1 MKNLKQKLNAKNV
14 RAIINRPNGI
24 TLIALVITIVVLL
37 ILASVAI
44 NITVGENGIFN
55 RAIQAKE
62 QFEMAAVKEK
72 LNLAILEVQT
82 GEAIAGDDLTLDMM
96 LTSLQ
101 EKLPGVEIT
110 KDGET
115 LKGTLDG
122 YDFVIDSDFKVTI
135 EGYNEEAGNGGS
147 EDEEEDVPTPPQVT
161 TYTVTV
167 SGSNVTSSGASSVE
181 ENTSYTTTL
190 TAAEGYKIATVEVKM
205 GETTLTG
212 GTHYTYENGTITIAS
227 VTGNLTIT
235 VTAYQ
240 TVASQTTSATT
251 ADVYYAS
258 EKTLIDSSGN
268 IVKVPAGFK
277 VAKDSGINVTEG
289 IVIEDN
295 DIVTGK
301 GNNRGNQYVWIP
313 VGEDIKKEN
322 QDGTITTVD
331 ITLGRYRF
339 ATEGEVVNGT
349 TLTKGTP
356 ILVQNI
362 NDYTNQ
368 SSAIQITG
376 WNGSLFY
383 EDIEQRAGTASSG
396 TNGKNATALS
406 ILNFKNSVA
415 SKHGYYIARYEAS
428 YGTDGKA
435 NSKVSNSAGT
445 SVPTTEGTLW
455 NNITQINAA
464 IASRGLYNNGVTS
477 DLTNSYAW
485 DTAIVYIQAFSNDT
499 DYSYQTSI
507 NRGSAPSNT
516 GENTDEVC
524 KINDMASNV
533 TEWTT
538 EYCAYSTGSYAYPCT
553 GRGGGYA
560 YSSYSTSYRNFFDAT
575 NSGGA
580 SSAFRPTLYW

>member
-1 MKNLKQKLNAKNV
+1 M
-14 RAIINRPNGI
+14 
-24 TLIALVITIVVLL
+24 TL
-37 ILASVAI
+37 
-44 NITVGENGIFN
+44 GENGIFTKV
-55 RAIQAKE
+55 QYAKE
-62 QFEMAAVKEK
+62 QYEMAAVKEK
-72 LNLAILEVQT
+72 LNLAMLEIQT
-82 GEAIAGDDLTLDMM
+82 EEINNGELTLDTM
-96 LTSLQ
+96 LIKLQ
-101 EKLPGVEIT
+101 EKLPGIT
-110 KDGET
+110 IAKDGET

-122 YDFVIDSDFKVTI
+122 YDFTIDENFNVTI
-135 EGYNEEAGNGGS
+135 DGYNEEAGNGGS
-147 EDEEEDVPTPPQVT
+147 QEPEIT
-161 TYTVTV
+161 TYTVTLN
-167 SGSNVTSSGASSVE
+167 GSNVTSNGANTVE
-181 ENTSYTTTL
+181 ENASYTTTL

-240 TVASQTTSATT
+240 TVASQKTSATT

-277 VAKDSGINVTEG
+277 VAQDSGINVTEG

-362 NDYTNQ
+362 NDYTNK

-376 WNGSLFY
+376 YNSRLFY
-383 EDIEQRAGTASSG
+383 EDIEQRAGVASAD
-396 TNGKNATALS
+396 TNGRNATALS

-428 YGTDGKA
+428 YGATDGKA

-464 IASRGLYNNGVTS
+464 IASRDLYNNGVTS

-499 DYSYQTSI
+499 VYSYQTSI
-507 NRGSAPSNT
+507 NTGSAPSNT

-560 YSSYSTSYRNFFDAT
+560 YSSYCTSYRIYTNAT
-575 NSGGA
+575 NSIF
-580 SSAFRPTLYW
+580 SIAFRPTLYW